1 MRHMKKILTVLLAA
15 VMLICMSVSA
25 VWAEGEEVAQQTT
38 ADNMSVDVILAI
50 DGREKKKKSDA
61 LKLRL
66 TAGRLFTEMTY
77 SNTSRAGFV
86 QFTNI
91 IMDSQGLTDL
101 STEDSKASFR
111 DRLSGLQDS
120 VKGSWDTDISLGLTQ
135 ALNLLKEGDS
145 FNGDRNP
152 MIILLSDGNT
162 DLPNGPRT
170 VEESNAELTG
180 TLSEAASLGVP
191 IYSIGLNY
199 DGKLDVD
206 YMQNIANQTGGAF
219 YNITTA
225 TDFNKYMTDIFG
237 NVADGDLTGLNPAYI
252 DGRFVTDFVIDNGSV
267 LMANIVILTD
277 KGVSDPQLIDP
288 TGAVVPLDADHGVI
302 VSTDTSDENKVST
315 YTILK
320 IMYPVQGAW
329 KVSVKGE
336 ADDAVQV
343 NLLTTYDISF
353 KLLNS
358 RDPIAGNDINIYGKL
373 VRGDENITDS
383 NLLSGAM
390 AICTIMDNKGNIV
403 GENLPMT
410 YNEEK
415 HVFICKTNLEKSG
428 NYYVTAHLEGKDG
441 SFSKEAA
448 QYQLS
453 IGRAKLTV
461 SGRPDV
467 SMWCNPIKTKASVD
481 ISQHVKSESLA
492 ELNCSIE
499 DNGNNIVTADY
510 NKDTGMLNITPLRT
524 GTGYLKLIFSD
535 AYGQSAE
542 LTVFVTVKPS
552 WIWFVAAIV
561 ILAVIVAVIAGIM
574 KATKPVL
581 KDSVTV
587 ELSLP
592 PMLANLTPSPATLA
606 MPAKKSEVILGKLI
620 QGDTFAQST
629 LGNPIMQA
637 GLTTLV
643 NKIKLVACKGDAVT
657 VKILPKT
664 PGMIMI
670 NNQNVDNA
678 KGISYPMNK
687 GDRIAIQF
695 STDGNSISTVTLQL
709 GGEGGWDGNFEPG
722 GDIFGGGQ
730 SGNPFGNN
738 DFGSPFGGGGAGN
751 FGDPFGGNTGNFGNP
766 FGGAGGSY
774 GSQPGGSN
782 MGGFDGGQPG
792 NNGMGG
798 FDGNQPGNNS
808 ADDFG
813 TGNMAGNPND
823 FGNSSQDDFGSAND
837 NAEENNNFDFGG
849 DSSDNGFG
857 GFI

>member
-38 ADNMSVDVILAI
+38 ADNMSFDVIFAI
-50 DGREKKKKSDA
+50 DGSGSMKKSDA

-390 AICTIMDNKGNIV
+390 AICTIMDHKGNIV

-561 ILAVIVAVIAGIM
+561 ILAVIVALIAGIM